1 MANADASLPSLE
13 SVCREEKRAKEME
26 LKLSSLV
33 TANNQFKRERERL
46 EERLTSTQVR
56 VRVCAFLHGFI

>member
-1 MANADASLPSLE
+1 
-13 SVCREEKRAKEME
+13 ME